1 MNSIAWGLCAA
12 VVWGVVPLLEKS
24 GLAKVAPLTGL
35 YYRCM
40 GIVVSSLILGFF
52 FLKPKE
58 IRSVDVRSASLLVA
72 SGFLASFL
80 AQLFFYNGL
89 KQGETSRIVPIAASY
104 PLLTFLLGVLFFNE
118 TISVLKIAGVFLVI
132 ARIWALKVG

>member
-132 ARIWALKVG
+132 AGIWALKVG